1 MPPFKVRD
9 APNGRFEPGTR
20 PPAGKTCRLYK
31 MHDWLQPWSVIT
43 YEVGW
48 HPNLTIGGHTVLTFG
63 CLLDVSCKNARRFY
77 KNSSPG
83 HTNTVYK
90 MGPQLVYDSSWQQ
103 VSPVVRPDPAR
114 NQQKSRC
121 VGLEP
126 SDICLLLCGSK
137 FRSMNPQTTHQRQTF
152 FSHILEHFE

>member
-9 APNGRFEPGTR
+9 APNGRFKPGTR

-43 YEVGW
+43 YEMGW

-121 VGLEP
+121 VELELVRYMLTALWFQI
-126 SDICLLLCGSK
+126 SLDESSNDTSK
-137 FRSMNPQTTHQRQTF
+137 ANIF
-152 FSHILEHFE
+152 FTYFGAF